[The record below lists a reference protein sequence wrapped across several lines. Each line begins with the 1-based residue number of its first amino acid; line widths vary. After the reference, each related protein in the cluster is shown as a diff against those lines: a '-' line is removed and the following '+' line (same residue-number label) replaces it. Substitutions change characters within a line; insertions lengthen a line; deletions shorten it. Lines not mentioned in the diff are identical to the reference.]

1 MDFILTRFSLHY
13 QDLTIFKVKCLMNM
27 YFDFN
32 LKSQF
37 LLNIIVLVTLE
48 NSCQIQGEYR
58 LLPAQE
64 LLYVLL
70 HIKLG
75 NLLRLRTESPTA
87 AS

>member
-1 MDFILTRFSLHY
+1 
-13 QDLTIFKVKCLMNM
+13 MNM
-27 YFDFN
+27 YFDFS

-37 LLNIIVLVTLE
+37 LWNIIVLVALE
-48 NSCQIQGEYR
+48 NNFCQIQGEYR

>member
-1 MDFILTRFSLHY
+1 
-13 QDLTIFKVKCLMNM
+13 MNM

-37 LLNIIVLVTLE
+37 LWNIIVLVTLE

-70 HIKLG
+70 HIMLG

>member
-1 MDFILTRFSLHY
+1 
-13 QDLTIFKVKCLMNM
+13 MNM

-37 LLNIIVLVTLE
+37 LWNIIVLVALE
-48 NSCQIQGEYR
+48 NNFCQIQGEYR
-58 LLPAQE
+58 LLLAQE

-75 NLLRLRTESPTA
+75 NLQRLRSESPTA

>member
-1 MDFILTRFSLHY
+1 
-13 QDLTIFKVKCLMNM
+13 MNM

-37 LLNIIVLVTLE
+37 LWNIIVLVTLE

-58 LLPAQE
+58 LLPVQE